1 MVLQIR
7 KTTIYVG
14 IEQSYM
20 FDIWWYEDGSE
31 IFIRLMKLL
40 VVISRTTHSGS

>member
-14 IEQSYM
+14 LEQSYM
-20 FDIWWYEDGSE
+20 FDIWWYSDGSE
-31 IFIRLMKLL
+31 MFIRLMKLS
-40 VVISRTTHSGS
+40 VVISRTTKLSS